1 MSPERWQQIEAIFQT
16 AVDLKAAD
24 RAAFIEKACAGD
36 TELKAEVAKL
46 APAPADPAEAPG
58 GH

>member
-36 TELKAEVAKL
+36 TELKAEV
-46 APAPADPAEAPG
+46 
-58 GH
+58 